1 MHLVQCVFF
10 ILPTWLMWYYKGD
23 GEEVGEG
30 GRHRPISNIDPYE
43 GRENLPVLN
52 TGRFS

>member
-1 MHLVQCVFF
+1 MIVHLVQCVFF

-30 GRHRPISNIDPYE
+30 GRHIPLRLVWSICFTLKKMTSKA
-43 GRENLPVLN
+43 
-52 TGRFS
+52 